1 MANAIDIA
9 HLRGWVGRNQSND
22 ETVTSLQAAQFAA
35 LFDREAPPRQGD
47 AVPGLW
53 HWANAFPPQRQSLI
67 GPDGHP
73 VRGGFLPPVPLPRR
87 MWAGGEVSFLRPIR
101 VNALLR
107 RNSTVRSVTLKEGG
121 SGPLVFVQVQHEISD
136 REGPAIS
143 EIQNIVYRDDPAPGQ
158 PAAKGKAAP
167 ADADHSEA
175 WHPDEVALFRYS
187 AATFN
192 GHRIHYDL
200 PYTREV
206 EGYPGLVVQGP
217 FTATKLFSVLA
228 ERTGRSVARFSYRG
242 MKPLFAGDALT
253 VALKATGEG
262 QYSIWAAD
270 GTGEIGMQAEAQVAP

>member
-1 MANAIDIA
+1 MADAIDIA
-9 HLRGWVGRNQSND
+9 HLQSWVGRNQSNG
-22 ETVTSLQAAQFAA
+22 ETVTSLQAAQLAA

-47 AVPGLW
+47 IVPGLW

-87 MWAGGEVSFLRPIR
+87 MWAGGDVTFLRPIR
-101 VNALLR
+101 VDALLR
-107 RNSTVRSVTLKEGG
+107 RNSTIRSVTLKEGG

-143 EIQNIVYRDDPAPGQ
+143 ELQNIVYRDDPAPGQ
-158 PAAKGKAAP
+158 PAPKGKPAP
-167 ADADHSEA
+167 ADADHSRP

-187 AATFN
+187 AASFN

-200 PYTREV
+200 PYAREV

-217 FTATKLFSVLA
+217 FTATMLFATVA
-228 ERTGRSVARFSYRG
+228 EQVEQPIVSFSYRG

-262 QYSIWAAD
+262 QYSVWTAD
-270 GTGEIGMQAEAQVAP
+270 STGEIGMQAEAKVAP

>member
-1 MANAIDIA
+1 MAGTIDIA
-9 HLRGWVGRNQSND
+9 RLQEWIGRSQSNG
-22 ETVTSLQAAQFAA
+22 ETVTGLQAEQLAA
-35 LFDREAPPRQGD
+35 LFDRESPPRQGD

-87 MWAGGEVSFLRPIR
+87 MWAGGEVTFQRSIR
-101 VNALLR
+101 VDALLR
-107 RNSTVRSVTLKEGG
+107 RNSTIRSVTLKEGG

-143 EIQNIVYRDDPAPGQ
+143 EIQNIVYRDDPPPGQ
-158 PAAKGKAAP
+158 PAPKGKPAP
-167 ADADHSEA
+167 LDADHSQP

-217 FTATKLFSVLA
+217 FAATMLLSVLA
-228 ERTGRSVARFSYRG
+228 EQTGRQVASFSYRG

-253 VALKATGEG
+253 IALKATGEG
-262 QYSIWAAD
+262 RYTVWAAD
-270 GTGEIGMQAEAQVAP
+270 GGSEIGMLAEVLVAS

>member
-9 HLRGWVGRNQSND
+9 HLQGWVGRSQSNG

-47 AVPGLW
+47 IVPGLW

-101 VNALLR
+101 VDALLR
-107 RNSTVRSVTLKEGG
+107 RNSTILSVTLKEGG

-158 PAAKGKAAP
+158 PAPKGKPAP

-217 FTATKLFSVLA
+217 FTATKLFSVLT
-228 ERTGRSVARFSYRG
+228 EKLESPVVRFSYRG

-253 VALKATGEG
+253 VALKATGDG

-270 GTGEIGMQAEAQVAP
+270 SAGEIGMQAEAQVAP

>member
-1 MANAIDIA
+1 
-9 HLRGWVGRNQSND
+9 
-22 ETVTSLQAAQFAA
+22 
-35 LFDREAPPRQGD
+35 
-47 AVPGLW
+47 
-53 HWANAFPPQRQSLI
+53 
-67 GPDGHP
+67 
-73 VRGGFLPPVPLPRR
+73 

-101 VNALLR
+101 VDALLR
-107 RNSTVRSVTLKEGG
+107 RNSTILSVTLKEGG

-158 PAAKGKAAP
+158 PAPKGKPAP

-217 FTATKLFSVLA
+217 FTATKLFSVLT
-228 ERTGRSVARFSYRG
+228 EKLESPVVRFSYRG

-253 VALKATGEG
+253 VALKATGDG

-270 GTGEIGMQAEAQVAP
+270 SAGEIGMQAEAQVAP

>member
-1 MANAIDIA
+1 MADVIDIA
-9 HLRGWVGRNQSND
+9 HLQGWVGRNQSNG
-22 ETVTSLQAAQFAA
+22 ETVTSLQAAQVAA
-35 LFDREAPPRQGD
+35 LFDLEAAPRQGE

-101 VNALLR
+101 VDALLR
-107 RNSTVRSVTLKEGG
+107 RNSTIRSVTLKEGG
-121 SGPLVFVQVQHEISD
+121 SGPLVFVEVEHEISD

-143 EIQNIVYRDDPAPGQ
+143 ERQNIVYRDDPAPGQ
-158 PAAKGKAAP
+158 PAPKGRPAP
-167 ADADHSEA
+167 ADADHKRP

-200 PYTREV
+200 PYAREV

-217 FTATKLFSVLA
+217 FTATMLFSVLA
-228 ERTGRSVARFSYRG
+228 EQVGGFVASFSYRG

-253 VALKATGEG
+253 IGLKKLGEG
-262 QYSIWAAD
+262 RYTIWAAD
-270 GTGEIGMQAEAQVAP
+270 SAGEIGMQAEAKVAS